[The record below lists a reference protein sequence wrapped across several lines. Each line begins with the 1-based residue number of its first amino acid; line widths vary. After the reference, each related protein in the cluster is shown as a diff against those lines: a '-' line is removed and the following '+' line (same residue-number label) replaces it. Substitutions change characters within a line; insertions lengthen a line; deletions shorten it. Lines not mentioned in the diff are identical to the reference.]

1 MNDEQSKRL
10 SEAADA
16 VIQASDAVDDARES
30 LNDKR
35 FDSELERE
43 RIQAGQQIANKLDA
57 AGKKIEDAL
66 RRGTVAAAALGRPG
80 AYAKFQ
86 EAKAAAREGRGLGK
100 SAADQD
106 GTANKRTRAQ
116 ESIEKLDAAL
126 TSAAAIVFG
135 E

>member
-16 VIQASDAVDDARES
+16 VIQAGDAVDDARDS

-43 RIQAGQQIANKLDA
+43 RIQAGQQIANKLDG
-57 AGKKIEDAL
+57 AGKKVEDAL

-80 AYAKFQ
+80 AYARFQ
-86 EAKAAAREGRGLGK
+86 EAKAAAREGRSLGK
-100 SAADQD
+100 SAAEQD
-106 GTANKRTRAQ
+106 GTANKRARAQ
-116 ESIEKLDAAL
+116 EATEKLDAAL
-126 TSAAAIVFG
+126 KAAAAIVFG

>member
-16 VIQASDAVDDARES
+16 VIQASDAVDEARDA

-43 RIQAGQQIANKLDA
+43 RMQAGQQIASKLDA
-57 AGKKIEDAL
+57 AGKKIDDAL

-80 AYAKFQ
+80 AYARFQ
-86 EAKAAAREGRGLGK
+86 EAKAAVRDGRSLGK
-100 SAADQD
+100 SSADQD
-106 GTANKRTRAQ
+106 GTANKRARGQ
-116 ESIEKLDAAL
+116 ESLEKLEAAL
-126 TSAAAIVFG
+126 RAAATIVFG